1 MEPSKNRMV
10 IENVAYAE
18 SYIPSSITEPTP
30 EQLCKHS
37 RVLTIRGLSST
48 ICEFRWYR
56 GNPCIFVLYRRM
68 EVYFF
73 SLKLKGGLLNE

>member
-56 GNPCIFVLYRRM
+56 VNPMHFRPLMKDESV
-68 EVYFF
+68 FF
-73 SLKLKGGLLNE
+73 FAKIERWIIK